1 MDLPTAE
8 TQDDPPRVNT
18 AGNYPMS
25 GRQIL
30 MVESEPVFAL
40 TTKLKKKPSATG
52 FFKQSRHN
60 MFILQKAMT

>member
-1 MDLPTAE
+1 MDMPTAE
-8 TQDDPPRVNT
+8 SLEDPPRVNT
-18 AGNYPMS
+18 AENYPMSES

-30 MVESEPVFAL
+30 LVEGEQVFAL

-60 MFILQKAMT
+60 MFIL